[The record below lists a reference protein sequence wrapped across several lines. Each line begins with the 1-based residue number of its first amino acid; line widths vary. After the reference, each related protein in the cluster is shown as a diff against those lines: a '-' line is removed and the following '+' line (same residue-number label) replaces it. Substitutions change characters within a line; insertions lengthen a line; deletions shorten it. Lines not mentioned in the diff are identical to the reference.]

1 MSDNSSSDD
10 LRQSSEEVLR
20 QLREAS
26 NEMRER
32 SERTQEM
39 IAESI
44 DSIERID
51 STLRPQLKAKDDEP
65 LGRD

>member
-1 MSDNSSSDD
+1 MSDNSTSDD

-51 STLRPQLKAKDDEP
+51 ATLRPHLKTEDEP
-65 LGRD
+65 SPAD

>member
-1 MSDNSSSDD
+1 MSDNQTSDE
-10 LRQSSEEVLR
+10 LRVSSEETLR

-26 NEMRER
+26 DEIRQR

-44 DSIERID
+44 DSIERND
-51 STLRPQLKAKDDEP
+51 STLRTDPKSKN
-65 LGRD
+65 